1 MAEAKR
7 QGIKHRRARQEE
19 LSERMVLLRGSCS
32 LILQK
37 EKPAATGSRGCVLCV
52 VTSEITTRP
61 SYFFFF
67 LAGFLAAAFFFA
79 IAITPFQ
86 KGKREM
92 MNGCILK

>member
-1 MAEAKR
+1 
-7 QGIKHRRARQEE
+7 
-19 LSERMVLLRGSCS
+19 L
-32 LILQK
+32 
-37 EKPAATGSRGCVLCV
+37 
-52 VTSEITTRP
+52 ITTGP

-67 LAGFLAAAFFFA
+67 LADFLAAFFFA